1 MLKIV
6 LKELLKTK
14 TYLSY
19 SITLE
24 KRNKSY
30 KVNFLR
36 KTTTMIAFLLVTLF
50 VLTSLAPLSNAEY
63 THQDLTMTVL
73 INGNDVS
80 QFSRDTPLTINVD
93 NAISVDLA
101 IQNNGETVY
110 HLTDMSMEIYSVQ
123 RILGIWDW
131 EVKVYTHHIDVDN
144 NDDDGDGKEGFDVL
158 AGLDE
163 TDSFTVAA
171 EEIAEYKE
179 EVRGQS
185 VRLDVIFNFETIP
198 DFTATVYIDFV

>member
-1 MLKIV
+1 MKN
-6 LKELLKTK
+6 
-14 TYLSY
+14 
-19 SITLE
+19 
-24 KRNKSY
+24 RNKKGES
-30 KVNFLR
+30 VMR
-36 KTTTMIAFLLVTLF
+36 KSTSIMGLLLVALF
-50 VLTSLAPLSNAEY
+50 ALSTFAPLSNAAY
-63 THQDLTMTVL
+63 THQDLTLTVI
-73 INGNDVS
+73 INGNDIT
-80 QFSRDTPLTINVD
+80 QYNTKDNPLTVNVDDAINVH
-93 NAISVDLA
+93 LA
-101 IQNNGETVY
+101 IQNNGETV
-110 HLTDMSMEIYSVQ
+110 HLTDMSMEIYTVQ

-131 EVKVYTHHIDVDN
+131 EVKIYTHQVDVDN
-144 NDDDGDGKEGFDVL
+144 SDEDGDGKEGFDIL

>member
-1 MLKIV
+1 MAL
-6 LKELLKTK
+6 
-14 TYLSY
+14 
-19 SITLE
+19 
-24 KRNKSY
+24 
-30 KVNFLR
+30 
-36 KTTTMIAFLLVTLF
+36 LLVTLLA
-50 VLTSLAPLSNAEY
+50 LTSLAPLIKADY
-63 THQDLTMTVL
+63 THQDLTLTVI

-80 QFSRDTPLTINVD
+80 QYNTKDNPLTINVD

-101 IQNNGETVY
+101 IQNNGVTA

-131 EVKVYTHHIDVDN
+131 EVKIYTHQIDVDN
-144 NDDDGDGKEGFDVL
+144 ADDDGDGKEGFDIP
-158 AGLDE
+158 AGLSE

>member
-1 MLKIV
+1 
-6 LKELLKTK
+6 
-14 TYLSY
+14 
-19 SITLE
+19 
-24 KRNKSY
+24 
-30 KVNFLR
+30 
-36 KTTTMIAFLLVTLF
+36 LLVALF
-50 VLTSLAPLSNAEY
+50 ALSTFAPLSNAAY

-73 INGNDVS
+73 INGNDV
-80 QFSRDTPLTINVD
+80 
-93 NAISVDLA
+93 A
-101 IQNNGETVY
+101 IQNNGETV

-131 EVKVYTHHIDVDN
+131 EVKIYTHNIDVDN
-144 NDDDGDGKEGFDVL
+144 ADDDGDGKEGFDIP
-158 AGLDE
+158 AGLSE

-185 VRLDVIFNFETIP
+185 VRLDVVFNFETIP